1 MTHQTKKTLKIIAV
15 GLISISLFFTI
26 KAFLAQEVK
35 RKKVAEE
42 IKNLQE
48 QAASLDQKNKQLSD
62 SLAFLDTNAY
72 KEKVAKESLNMKQDG
87 EVAIS
92 FIPEV
97 DNGNNQPKNDQ
108 KPVSN
113 PLKWWYYFFSRDNE

>member
-72 KEKVAKESLNMKQDG
+72 KEKVAKESLNMKQVFG
-87 EVAIS
+87 HFWV
-92 FIPEV
+92 
-97 DNGNNQPKNDQ
+97 GYCCC
-108 KPVSN
+108 
-113 PLKWWYYFFSRDNE
+113 PLQE